1 MTVAM
6 SLSKNGS
13 FVKENTME
21 TIMAIIEN
29 IPYLISFAA
38 AISAVTKT
46 PKDDEVV
53 KKAQK
58 AYNIGYKVIDVLALN
73 IGRARNK

>member
-1 MTVAM
+1 
-6 SLSKNGS
+6 
-13 FVKENTME
+13 ME

>member
-1 MTVAM
+1 
-6 SLSKNGS
+6 
-13 FVKENTME
+13 ME

-73 IGRARNK
+73 IGRAKNK

>member
-1 MTVAM
+1 M
-6 SLSKNGS
+6 SI
-13 FVKENTME
+13 
-21 TIMAIIEN
+21 IMSIIEN

-46 PKDDEVV
+46 PKDDEAV

-73 IGRARNK
+73 VLKAKNK

>member
-1 MTVAM
+1 M
-6 SLSKNGS
+6 SI
-13 FVKENTME
+13 
-21 TIMAIIEN
+21 IMAIIEN

-46 PKDDEVV
+46 PKDDEAV

-73 IGRARNK
+73 IGKARNK

>member
-1 MTVAM
+1 
-6 SLSKNGS
+6 
-13 FVKENTME
+13 ME

-46 PKDDEVV
+46 PKDDEAV

>member
-1 MTVAM
+1 M
-6 SLSKNGS
+6 SI
-13 FVKENTME
+13 
-21 TIMAIIEN
+21 IMSIIEN

-46 PKDDEVV
+46 PKDDEAV

-73 IGRARNK
+73 IGKARNK

>member
-1 MTVAM
+1 
-6 SLSKNGS
+6 
-13 FVKENTME
+13 ME
-21 TIMAIIEN
+21 IIMAIIEN
-29 IPYLISFAA
+29 LPYIISFAA

-46 PKDDEVV
+46 PKDDEAV

-73 IGRARNK
+73 IGRAKNK

>member
-1 MTVAM
+1 M
-6 SLSKNGS
+6 SI
-13 FVKENTME
+13 
-21 TIMAIIEN
+21 IMAIIEN
-29 IPYLISFAA
+29 IPYIISFAA

-46 PKDDEVV
+46 PKDDEAV

>member
-1 MTVAM
+1 M
-6 SLSKNGS
+6 SI
-13 FVKENTME
+13 
-21 TIMAIIEN
+21 IMAIIEN

-46 PKDDEVV
+46 PKDDEAV

-73 IGRARNK
+73 IGRAKNK

>member
-1 MTVAM
+1 MDI
-6 SLSKNGS
+6 
-13 FVKENTME
+13 
-21 TIMAIIEN
+21 IMAIIEN
-29 IPYLISFAA
+29 IPYIISFAA

>member
-1 MTVAM
+1 MDI
-6 SLSKNGS
+6 
-13 FVKENTME
+13 
-21 TIMAIIEN
+21 IMAIIEN
-29 IPYLISFAA
+29 LPYVISFAA

-46 PKDDEVV
+46 PKDDEAV

-73 IGRARNK
+73 IGRAKNK